1 VFRTKQLI
9 SLLILSFI
17 LISIFSDAHTK
28 NYQADY
34 KVYFGGF
41 NILNAAAA
49 IKLNSEGYTIKT
61 KSATDGILDLF
72 FEWKGQATSAG
83 RFLNQQPIPLIHS
96 NLGERNGDI
105 RKTIL
110 SYNPEGKITSS
121 TVHPAPDFS
130 EVFPLP
136 INAEYE
142 TVDPLTVIV
151 ALNRRLEKGLDCN
164 ANFPVFDGRRR
175 YDLTLED
182 RGQTIL
188 LNNPFSIF
196 SGSARVCKIDLHMIG
211 GHRREKSKYASSARE
226 RLIYVARPVKRG
238 PVVPVGL
245 TIETAFGTLMAHL
258 VSIRDSSISKLSK
271 LKN

>member
-1 VFRTKQLI
+1 MFKTKRLI
-9 SLLILSFI
+9 TLLILSFI
-17 LISIFSDAHTK
+17 LVSIFSDAHTK

-34 KVYFGGF
+34 IVYFGGF
-41 NILNAAAA
+41 NILNAATK
-49 IKLNSEGYTIKT
+49 IELNSEGYRIET

-83 RFLNQQPIPLIHS
+83 RFLNHQPIPLIHS
-96 NLGERNGDI
+96 NFGKRNDDI

-121 TVHPAPDFS
+121 TVRPAPDFS

-188 LNNPFSIF
+188 MKNPFSIF

-211 GHRREKSKYASSARE
+211 GHRREKSKYSSSAKE
-226 RLIYVARPVKRG
+226 KLVFVARPVKRG
-238 PVVPVGL
+238 PLIPVGL

-258 VSIRDSSISKLSK
+258 ASITDLSRNKASKSRK
-271 LKN
+271 

>member
-1 VFRTKQLI
+1 MFRTKRLI
-9 SLLILSFI
+9 SLFIHSFI

-41 NILNAAAA
+41 NILNAAAT
-49 IKLNSEGYTIKT
+49 IELNSEGYRIET

-72 FEWKGQATSAG
+72 FEWKGQATSTG
-83 RFLNQQPIPLIHS
+83 RFLNQHPIPLMHI
-96 NLGERNGDI
+96 NLGHRKNDE

-110 SYNPEGKITSS
+110 SYGPNGEITSAE
-121 TVHPAPDFS
+121 VHPAPDFS

-136 INAEYE
+136 INAKYE
-142 TVDPLTVIV
+142 TVDPLTVIL
-151 ALNRRLEKGLDCN
+151 ALNRRLEKGFDCN

-182 RGQTIL
+182 KGQTIL
-188 LNNPFSIF
+188 MKNPFSIF

-211 GHRREKSKYASSARE
+211 GHRREKSKYSSSAKE
-226 RLIYVARPVKRG
+226 KLVFVARPVKRG
-238 PVVPVGL
+238 PLIPVGL

-258 VSIRDSSISKLSK
+258 VSISDLSRNKASKPRK
-271 LKN
+271 